1 MSSTIPKT
9 PNAALLSRAADRV
22 LEWPYKMWG
31 FGEGIALRGL
41 LAASRATGDARYRRF
56 VYDLLRTFVDGDIGQ
71 RNEDHIAPGTE
82 LLLMYEENG
91 DASFIEAAK
100 SLAAL
105 NASFPK
111 NRFGNSMRV

>member
-1 MSSTIPKT
+1 
-9 PNAALLSRAADRV
+9 
-22 LEWPYKMWG
+22 MWG

-71 RNEDHIAPGTE
+71 RNKDHIAPGTE